1 VGPDETVQ
9 LALVAHE
16 YYVSRKSRVDI
27 ADELG
32 ISRFKVAKMLDQA
45 LELGIVTIKVQS
57 PSAVDLELSNR
68 LKARFKLRRA
78 LAVAT
83 PNDLSSNVRDALGKV
98 TAELL
103 SEIVTESDVLGL
115 ASGRTL
121 MAMSDHL
128 GAIAKCDVVQLAGMS
143 GLVQATS
150 NALVARVSEISGGK
164 AYSIYGPLIVS
175 DSTTADSLK
184 KEPSIAAA
192 FGRFRDV
199 TKAVIAFG
207 SWNPRESQVS
217 DAVSDDERQDIL
229 NKGVRADVCATLLTD
244 QGEEISVLEGRS
256 LAITLQQLR
265 AIPEV
270 IVVAGGLQ
278 KTDALRAVLR
288 TGIVTSLVTDAR
300 MAERLI
306 EHH

>member
-1 VGPDETVQ
+1 
-9 LALVAHE
+9 
-16 YYVSRKSRVDI
+16 
-27 ADELG
+27 
-32 ISRFKVAKMLDQA
+32 M
-45 LELGIVTIKVQS
+45 
-57 PSAVDLELSNR
+57 
-68 LKARFKLRRA
+68 
-78 LAVAT
+78 
-83 PNDLSSNVRDALGKV
+83 
-98 TAELL
+98 
-103 SEIVTESDVLGL
+103 
-115 ASGRTL
+115 
-121 MAMSDHL
+121 
-128 GAIAKCDVVQLAGMS
+128 
-143 GLVQATS
+143 
-150 NALVARVSEISGGK
+150 
-164 AYSIYGPLIVS
+164 
-175 DSTTADSLK
+175 K

-199 TKAVIAFG
+199 TKAVIAVG

-217 DAVSDDERQDIL
+217 DAVSEDERQDIL